1 MNTDTRHPDLETRIA
16 LRHGAHALQYMR
28 ESLERA
34 AKDIANCEAQFLASD
49 NLSRKAKILNAA
61 IIRMCTGVINN
72 ARIDLAADAQA
83 ELHAIAEREDAA

>member
-1 MNTDTRHPDLETRIA
+1 MMTKAAPDLETRIA
-16 LRHGAHALQYMR
+16 LLHGAKALQCMR

-34 AKDIANCEAQFLASD
+34 AKDIAHCEAQFLEAD
-49 NLSRKAKILNAA
+49 NLSRKAKVLNKA

-83 ELHAIAEREDAA
+83 ELSAIVARAEAP